1 MPDLLAAQHR
11 GSTAHHC
18 LERVGSLVRAV
29 LLPEA
34 QQAAEA
40 DHGHDDDD
48 LGQVGVV
55 CFSCTDRQPVVGD
68 EADPGQGQQYI
79 DERVVQGLEQLHQG
93 VGLRVVGNLVGP
105 IVRQALGG
113 FVLGQA
119 LFAGI
124 EVGEGD
130 RQAIARFTG
139 GAGGQAGFAF
149 GLGR

>member
-1 MPDLLAAQHR
+1 M
-11 GSTAHHC
+11 
-18 LERVGSLVRAV
+18 
-29 LLPEA
+29 
-34 QQAAEA
+34 
-40 DHGHDDDD
+40 
-48 LGQVGVV
+48 
-55 CFSCTDRQPVVGD
+55 
-68 EADPGQGQQYI
+68 
-79 DERVVQGLEQLHQG
+79 
-93 VGLRVVGNLVGP
+93 RVVGNLVGP
-105 IVRQALGG
+105 IARQALGG